1 MKSSMGYTSIK
12 TAQNPCISQTILF
25 ANAIQT
31 PKCVSMIP
39 NSSEHIYFYLIMTH
53 SWHTYKSTVLISC
66 NAIATADIL
75 PSIVMY
81 PPKINRKNYCT
92 VQCHRKP
99 LGPKMT
105 YHNVLPESRTLFPR
119 FALIFNILIKR
130 TTCARIKSFGFLF
143 CSDRVRLY
151 VRRGAPWCC
160 PPGILFSSYNCQW
173 LKKNYCRWRVCA
185 MYGTVTDTYCMY
197 VTLCT

>member
-1 MKSSMGYTSIK
+1 MYPYIPYCFGYLYQWWRALWGTPVK
-12 TAQNPCISQTILF
+12 TAAQNPCISQIILF

-31 PKCVSMIP
+31 PKCVNMIP
-39 NSSEHIYFYLIMTH
+39 NSSEHIHFYLIMTH

-66 NAIATADIL
+66 NAIATADIM

-105 YHNVLPESRTLFPR
+105 YHNVLPESKTLFPR
-119 FALIFNILIKR
+119 FALIFNILIER
-130 TTCARIKSFGFLF
+130 TSCARIKSFGFLLVF
-143 CSDRVRLY
+143 WSRQ
-151 VRRGAPWCC
+151 
-160 PPGILFSSYNCQW
+160 I
-173 LKKNYCRWRVCA
+173 
-185 MYGTVTDTYCMY
+185 
-197 VTLCT
+197 LCTARRSSFLVIQLSMTGKELLPMESTYAQCTVL

>member
-66 NAIATADIL
+66 NAIATADIM

-105 YHNVLPESRTLFPR
+105 YHNVLPESKTLFPR

-130 TTCARIKSFGFLF
+130 TSCARIKSFGFLLLF
-143 CSDRVRLY
+143 WSRQILCPA
-151 VRRGAPWCC
+151 RR
-160 PPGILFSSYNCQW
+160 SSFLVIQLSMTDKELLPMESTYAQC
-173 LKKNYCRWRVCA
+173 
-185 MYGTVTDTYCMY
+185 TV
-197 VTLCT
+197 L